1 MTTLTQLENR
11 VKILERIVLGKHRKM
26 PVIDP
31 VIKKSLNAISRVT
44 NQSVK
49 DIRGKSRKRVLVDA
63 RSIVMNHL
71 KQNTRYSLNDIGA
84 IFTDLHHATV
94 KHALN
99 NHNDFL
105 ITGNKAYLT
114 KVEKFNELMK
124 DA

>member
-31 VIKKSLNAISRVT
+31 VIKRSLNAISRVT

-63 RSIVMNHL
+63 PRNSKTRT
-71 KQNTRYSLNDIGA
+71 KQS
-84 IFTDLHHATV
+84 
-94 KHALN
+94 
-99 NHNDFL
+99 
-105 ITGNKAYLT
+105 
-114 KVEKFNELMK
+114 
-124 DA
+124 